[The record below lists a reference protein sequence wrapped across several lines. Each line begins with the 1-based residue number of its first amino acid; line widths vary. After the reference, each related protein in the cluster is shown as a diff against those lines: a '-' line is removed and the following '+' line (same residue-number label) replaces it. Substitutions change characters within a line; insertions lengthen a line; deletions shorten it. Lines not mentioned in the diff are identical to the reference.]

1 MNDSIAAAD
10 PAILALGTA
19 VPRYKVAQQAVG
31 EWMAAGFADQ
41 PAAARMIRAAHA
53 QSGIETRHA
62 CIPDFGKV
70 DPASRFALG
79 GDLTTS
85 ATTSERM
92 AVYQR
97 ESIPL
102 AVGAAKRTIAQLAE
116 ERQVDPTDITA
127 LVTHVI
133 AVSCTGFFAPGLDF
147 ALTKALQLNPTVDRQ
162 LIGFMGCAAA
172 FNGLRVATQAVRSNP
187 NALALVVS
195 VELASLH
202 SYPNSSRDTIIAASL
217 FADGA
222 GAALVGRPT
231 AADKRYFLL
240 QQFHSCIKPETEEE
254 MAWQIGDHGF
264 VLRLSPRIPTHLAEV
279 APAALTRLF
288 ANRLPDFWAI
298 HPGGRAIVERLAE
311 IFDLTPAQTAATFA
325 VLRGYG
331 NMSSATILFVLHE
344 LQQRSLTTTDAAA
357 ALPAKQTGV
366 AMAFG
371 PGLVIEMAR
380 LTFVNNR
387 VARHNGTHQQH
398 EQSSRILA
406 AGAAGSE
413 Y

>member
-1 MNDSIAAAD
+1 MNDFIAATE

-19 VPRYKVAQQAVG
+19 VPHYKLDQQAIG
-31 EWMAAGFADQ
+31 EWMAAGFAEQ
-41 PAAARMIRAAHA
+41 PAVGRLIRAAHA

-62 CIPDFGKV
+62 CLPDFGQI
-70 DPASRFALG
+70 DPTSRYMLG
-79 GDLTTS
+79 GDCAAS

-92 AVYQR
+92 AVYRR
-97 ESIPL
+97 ESVPL
-102 AVGAAKRTIAQLAE
+102 ALHAANQAIAQLAE
-116 ERQVDPTDITA
+116 KRRLDPVELTA
-127 LVTHVI
+127 SITHVI

-147 ALTKALQLNPTVDRQ
+147 ALTNALQLNPTVDRQ

-187 NALALVVS
+187 NALALVVC

-202 SYPNSSRDTIIAASL
+202 SYPNSSRDAIIAASL

-222 GAALVGRPT
+222 GAALVGRPST
-231 AADKRYFLL
+231 ADKQYFLL

-264 VLRLSPRIPTHLAEV
+264 QLTLSPRVPAHLAEV

-288 ANRLPDFWAI
+288 ADRLPAFWAI

-311 IFDLTPAQTAATFA
+311 IFDLTPAQTAATFE
-325 VLRGYG
+325 VLRDYG
-331 NMSSATILFVLHE
+331 NMSSATILFVLHA
-344 LQQRSLTTTDAAA
+344 LQTRWLQGTDQTTAATMG
-357 ALPAKQTGV
+357 KSGV

-380 LTFVNNR
+380 LTYVHTHNTYYNGSKQRQGQR
-387 VARHNGTHQQH
+387 VAEAYVAPDSG
-398 EQSSRILA
+398 
-406 AGAAGSE
+406 G
-413 Y
+413 